1 MHFIAKAMGFACLA
15 LSIAKS
21 SPLQKRDFGPVT
33 IYTPPSNY
41 TSDRSLY
48 ARTLMLTV
56 NDNSGTLLT
65 TWENYSGG
73 KTWFPIYRSTD
84 HGYTWSPYSTV
95 TDQVNGW
102 GLRYQPFLYELKQ
115 SFAGYPAG
123 SILLAGNSIPEDLS
137 KTQLD
142 LYISTDKGKTWKFL
156 SHITAG
162 GKAVPNNG
170 ETPVWEPFLL
180 VNNGQLICYYSDQR
194 DPSYG
199 QKLVHQTTTDL
210 KNWGSVVNDVTESA
224 YSARPG
230 MPVVAQMGNGNYIMT
245 FEYGGAP
252 EGDFSVYYKV
262 SNDPFSWADKP
273 QQVLKAS
280 DGTIPRSSPYVM
292 WTQIGSSSGA
302 TANGTVVVSA
312 YSDTGL
318 YLNRANGAA
327 NAWTRLSVPN
337 APAAYSRQVTKGFNP
352 KDIVIAGG
360 GSLGQGSTNHVFFS
374 ARDVN
379 GCSTC

>member
-1 MHFIAKAMGFACLA
+1 M
-15 LSIAKS
+15 
-21 SPLQKRDFGPVT
+21 R
-33 IYTPPSNY
+33 
-41 TSDRSLY
+41 
-48 ARTLMLTV
+48 MLTAA
-56 NDNSGTLLT
+56 
-65 TWENYSGG
+65 
-73 KTWFPIYRSTD
+73 WFLMR
-84 HGYTWSPYSTV
+84 
-95 TDQVNGW
+95 
-102 GLRYQPFLYELKQ
+102 FLHHR
-115 SFAGYPAG
+115 
-123 SILLAGNSIPEDLS
+123 
-137 KTQLD
+137 
-142 LYISTDKGKTWKFL
+142 KTWKFL
-156 SHITAG
+156 SHIAAG

-194 DPSYG
+194 DPNYG

-210 KNWGSVVNDVTESA
+210 KTWGAVVDDVTETA

-252 EGDFSVYYKV
+252 EGDFSVYCKI

-273 QQVLKAS
+273 QQVLEAT
-280 DGTIPRSSPYVM
+280 DGTVPRSSPFVM
-292 WTQIGSSSGA
+292 WTPIGSSSGT

-327 NAWTRLSVPN
+327 NAWTRLSVAN
-337 APAAYSRQVTKGFNP
+337 APAAYSRAVTKGFNP
-352 KDIVIAGG
+352 KDIVIVGG
-360 GSLGQGSTNHVFFS
+360 GSLGRGSTNHVTFS

>member
-1 MHFIAKAMGFACLA
+1 MYCNH
-15 LSIAKS
+15 S
-21 SPLQKRDFGPVT
+21 
-33 IYTPPSNY
+33 
-41 TSDRSLY
+41 
-48 ARTLMLTV
+48 
-56 NDNSGTLLT
+56 
-65 TWENYSGG
+65 
-73 KTWFPIYRSTD
+73 
-84 HGYTWSPYSTV
+84 
-95 TDQVNGW
+95 
-102 GLRYQPFLYELKQ
+102 
-115 SFAGYPAG
+115 
-123 SILLAGNSIPEDLS
+123 
-137 KTQLD
+137 
-142 LYISTDKGKTWKFL
+142 KTWKFL
-156 SHITAG
+156 SHIAAG

-194 DPSYG
+194 DPKYG

-210 KNWGSVVNDVTESA
+210 KTWGAVVNDVTESF

-252 EGDFSVYYKV
+252 EGDFSVYYKI

-273 QQVLKAS
+273 QQVLKAN
-280 DGTIPRSSPYVM
+280 DGTVPRSSPYVM
-292 WTQIGSSSGA
+292 WTPIGSSSGT

-312 YSDTGL
+312 YTDTGL
-318 YLNRANGAA
+318 YVNRANGAA

-337 APAAYSRQVTKGFNP
+337 APAAYSREVTKGFNP
-352 KDIVIAGG
+352 KDIVIVGG
-360 GSLGQGSTNHVFFS
+360 GSLGQGSTNRVFFS